1 MVCMSHVT
9 EINFARSTFKTKLSL
24 LSLVSY
30 FFNMCSEPLF
40 IYNKHNLLT
49 KPFII
54 FAENEATTQLLGTGR
69 KDNHVRGSKLIS

>member
-24 LSLVSY
+24 LSLVSN

-40 IYNKHNLLT
+40 FVKRES
-49 KPFII
+49 FIT
-54 FAENEATTQLLGTGR
+54 E
-69 KDNHVRGSKLIS
+69 